1 MLISAIVVVGEPP
14 AGGEAGDECLPA
26 GGVSPMRSPLACV
39 EILGQSAL
47 ERTVQRLH
55 RSAGV
60 KSISVLTPDGIAP
73 VAPKRPSFRGCR
85 VIQQPVDGRQFS
97 EVLQEQAQAGADA
110 VLFIRLGAYVEF
122 DFADLAQFHGGS
134 GRAVTQVHDAKGPVD
149 VWIINV
155 HPARCDS
162 YGINF
167 GGRVLAGANSGA
179 PYLCN
184 GYVNRLTTAAD
195 LRGLVVDSL
204 LGRCSIQPAG
214 REVKPGIWMDDSAS
228 VHRTARIVAP
238 AYVGSAAKVGASA
251 LVTRCSNIEHHSEIG
266 AGTAVNNSTILPYT
280 RIGKA
285 LRVTASVVEGNRLT
299 HLGHNI
305 SIDIE
310 DPHFLQATAVL
321 RAQEGRQTSVGLGS
335 LPATSSLNFSEG
347 D

>member
-1 MLISAIVVVGEPP
+1 MLISAIVVMGEPP
-14 AGGEAGDECLPA
+14 AGGEAGDECLSA
-26 GGVSPMRSPLACV
+26 GGVPPRRNPLACV
-39 EILGQSAL
+39 DILGQSAV

-73 VAPKRPSFRGCR
+73 VVPKRPSFRGSR
-85 VIQQPVDGRQFS
+85 VIQQPVDGRQFP
-97 EVLQEQAQAGADA
+97 EVLQEQAQSGADA

-122 DFADLAQFHGGS
+122 DFANLAQFHRESGS
-134 GRAVTQVHDAKGPVD
+134 AVTQVHDAKGPVD
-149 VWIINV
+149 IWMINV
-155 HPARCDS
+155 NPARSDS
-162 YGINF
+162 YRINSN
-167 GGRVLAGANSGA
+167 GPVIAGASSGT

-184 GYVNRLTTAAD
+184 GYVNRLKTAAD
-195 LRGLVVDSL
+195 LRRLVVDSL
-204 LGRCSIQPAG
+204 LGRCSIQPGG
-214 REVKPGIWMDDSAS
+214 REVKPGIWMEDSAN

-238 AYVGSAAKVGASA
+238 AYVGSATKVGPSA
-251 LVTRCSNIEHHSEIG
+251 LVTRCSNLEHHCEIG

-299 HLGHNI
+299 HLGRNI

-310 DPHFLQATAVL
+310 DPQLLQRTAVL
-321 RAQEGRQTSVGLGS
+321 RPQEGRQTAVGLGS